1 MTEFTIR
8 SESNPPFHL
17 DIKSWPD
24 SVIQLCVVADGI
36 THKWLGA
43 ADEPDAHLALQL
55 NPEQIRELVDHL
67 EPFATQREREIFGET
82 SDLCGKGEWECA
94 PKCCQSYVG
103 EDEVGLLAAAVPPTM
118 EPLRVL
124 DESDV
129 THTYAESKLIFAEEP
144 QETILQEAQRIVH
157 GPRRAAYGHP
167 SRNFGRIAGLW
178 QGYLDGM
185 DHDKLDATDVAMLM
199 VLLKV
204 ARIQHKPDRD
214 GVTDICGYAA
224 CAAIINEIDPS

>member
-1 MTEFTIR
+1 MAEFTIR

-24 SVIQLCVVADGI
+24 SVIQLCITADGI

-67 EPFATQREREIFGET
+67 EPFATQREPEVFGVLDQT

-118 EPLRVL
+118 EPLKIDTEL
-124 DESDV
+124 
-129 THTYAESKLIFAEEP
+129 YPEP

-185 DHDKLDATDVAMLM
+185 VDHDKLDATDVAMLM